1 MNKELVGKKL
11 KYVRDLKNLSMDNLK
26 DEFNKNYGSRVSKSM
41 ISNWENGRYLI
52 SNKNL
57 NLYSKYFKVYTT
69 YFLYDDFKPSDY
81 DTLNESFNRFVG
93 GSDIDYDYG
102 ESGLFSRKSIRRD
115 ISDILYFLNI
125 EGLKKVEDYANDL
138 LNIDSY
144 TLDESDEDKH
154 A

>member
-69 YFLYDDFKPSDY
+69 YFLSDLLRPSDFNKQ
-81 DTLNESFNRFVG
+81 NELYEKYYEN
-93 GSDIDYDYG
+93 IDFDFDFG
-102 ESGLFSRKSIRRD
+102 ESGLNYRKSIRDD
-115 ISDILYFLNI
+115 IFDILQFLNVA
-125 EGLKKVEDYANDL
+125 GLKKVKEYANDMSFIEDYA
-138 LNIDSY
+138 
-144 TLDESDEDKH
+144 LDVSDKD
-154 A
+154 

>member
-26 DEFNKNYGSRVSKSM
+26 DEFNNKFGSRVSKSM
-41 ISNWENGRYLI
+41 ISNWENGKYLI

-57 NLYSKYFKVYTT
+57 NLYSKYFRVYTT
-69 YFLYDDFKPSDY
+69 YFLYDDIKPSDF
-81 DTLNESFNRFVG
+81 DTQNELYNRFVG

-102 ESGLFSRKSIRRD
+102 ESGFIYRKSIRED
-115 ISDILYFLNI
+115 ISDILFFLNI

-144 TLDESDEDKH
+144 TLDESDED
-154 A
+154 